1 MSWGVFTDK
10 EIKPS
15 NNDIYQ
21 CLGQVKTLW
30 DNITRFVED
39 RYDVQ
44 GELKFYGKNLGW
56 ALRYKKSGRVLIAL
70 YPGDGEYTAQII
82 LNKEQ
87 IGQVLKLDIRT
98 KTRELIEQTTMIREG
113 KWLYLRVVEETN
125 LDEIKTLITTR
136 SS

>member
-87 IGQVLKLDIRT
+87 IEQVLKLDIRT

-113 KWLYLRVVEETN
+113 KWLYLRVVEKTS

>member
-15 NNDIYQ
+15 DNDVYQ

-44 GELKFYGKNLGW
+44 GEFKFYGKNLGW

-82 LNKEQ
+82 LNKKQ
-87 IGQVLKLDIRT
+87 IEEVLKLDIRT

-113 KWLYLRVVEETN
+113 KWLYLKVVEETS
-125 LDEIKTLITTR
+125 LDEIKTLITAR